1 MNKLIQGARK
11 LVQHNGRVK
20 ADEKVLVVTDPSLQS
35 IAELVANEAKILT
48 AETVMVVMPERASD
62 GQEPP
67 KMVSAAMNKADVVF
81 SPVKKSITHTKAFKD
96 ALAKGARG
104 ILMTAYTEQVLSC
117 PALLKTDFVSQEDV
131 CYRLGDAFTRGNH
144 VHLTSTLGTDLKFSI
159 ENRRAN
165 VLTGIPQPGQL
176 APVPTIEV
184 NVVPVHGS
192 AQGILVA
199 DASIPYLN
207 IGVLKQAVTCIVKDG
222 YIVSIQ
228 GGKQAK
234 ILEEQLVRLNDRNCF
249 NVAELGVGLNPN
261 ANLTGNMLEDEGVLG
276 TIHIG
281 IGTSITLGGE
291 ISAPS
296 HYDLLMWAP
305 VLNIDGITIQNNK
318 QLFLSME
325 ATNS

>member
-1 MNKLIQGARK
+1 MDKLIQGARK

-20 ADEKVLVVTDPSLQS
+20 PDEKVLIVTDPSLQP
-35 IAELVANEAKILT
+35 IAELVATEAESMG
-48 AETVMVVMPERASD
+48 AETVLVVMPERESD

-67 KMVSAAMNKADVVF
+67 EMVSAAMNKADVIF

-104 ILMTAYTEQVLSC
+104 ILMTAYTDQVLSC
-117 PALLKTDFVSQEDV
+117 PALLKTDFASHEEI
-131 CYRLGDAFTRGNH
+131 CHRLGDAFTQGNQ
-144 VHLTSTLGTDLKFSI
+144 VHLTSEKGTDLRFSI
-159 ENRRAN
+159 EGRKAN
-165 VLTGIPQPGQL
+165 VLTGIPKAGQL

-199 DASIPYLN
+199 DASVPYLD
-207 IGVLKQAVTCIVKDG
+207 IGVLEEPVTCTIEDG
-222 YIVSIQ
+222 YIVRIE
-228 GGKQAK
+228 GGKQARM
-234 ILEEQLVRLNDRNCF
+234 LEEQLIRLNNRNCF
-249 NVAELGVGLNPN
+249 NIAELGVGLNPN
-261 ANLTGNMLEDEGVLG
+261 ANLTGFMLEDEGVLG
-276 TIHIG
+276 TIHMG

-305 VLNIDGITIQNNK
+305 LLTIDGTVIQNNK
-318 QLFLSME
+318 QLF
-325 ATNS
+325 